1 MAATSFWYGN
11 AVLNQWGTTAANQ
24 VQWTGDTL
32 QVTLHSNTY
41 SPAQDTHDF
50 FDDATNE
57 LGTAGGYTAGGVT
70 LSGKTATYDGPTN
83 TVRLKAND
91 VTWTAFDPTTAARY
105 AVFWKNTAGAAST
118 DPLIGYM
125 NFGADQ
131 DPGGL
136 DFTVKGDATD
146 GFFRAVVS

>member
-1 MAATSFWYGN
+1 MAATSFWFGN
-11 AVLNQWGTTAANQ
+11 SVLNQYGTTAANQ
-24 VQWTGDTL
+24 INWTGDTL
-32 QVTLHSNTY
+32 QATLHLNTY
-41 SPAQDTHDF
+41 TPNQDTHDF

-57 LGTAGGYTAGGVT
+57 LPTAGGYTAGGVT
-70 LSGKTATYDGPTN
+70 LAGKTATYDGPTN

-91 VTWTAFDPTTAARY
+91 ITWTGFDPATGARY